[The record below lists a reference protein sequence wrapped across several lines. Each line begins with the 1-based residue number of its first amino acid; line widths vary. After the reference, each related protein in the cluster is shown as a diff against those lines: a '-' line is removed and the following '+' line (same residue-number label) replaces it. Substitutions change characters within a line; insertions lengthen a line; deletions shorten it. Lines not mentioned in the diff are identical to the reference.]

1 MEHELLKP
9 KQIFC
14 GRYRIER
21 FLAQGGMGAVFVA
34 EHVTT
39 EQRVAVKVLW
49 PQVLATKDAVQ
60 RFELEAKVAGRVESD
75 HIVRVIDA
83 GFDAATNMP
92 FLVMELLTGHT
103 LENIVGS
110 DGPLPA
116 PIVCEY
122 MRQVAS
128 GLDKAH
134 AYVDKDGVARPIVH
148 RDLKPA
154 NIFLT
159 RRDSG
164 EPLLKVLDFGI
175 AKVVSERTNVS
186 QDVRGTP
193 LFMAFEQAGGGRITP
208 RTDVWAFG
216 LITFWMLS
224 GKFYWRSAQPESDA
238 GITQLFG
245 EVLTVPID
253 SPTLRLAEFGMRA
266 PWGPAFDD
274 WFARCV
280 NRDPDQ
286 RFPSAGAAAWALY
299 QALSVPIDERLSAMG
314 ATPWPKSQVTPRVAS
329 AASAPSIASGT
340 GVAMSHSRSRPTRP
354 HGVLWKVL
362 VVTAGLALIG
372 GAAGVGF
379 FRSRLAQ
386 VRSPEPEPKAGA
398 TLVQPAPDPTMTA
411 PPAPALPTT
420 FEPAASAVPP
430 APVVPP
436 NVVTA
441 ASAHPLP
448 PRTTPRPKPVH
459 EIASV
464 PSPPPPPPPP
474 RHTADPYGER

>member
-1 MEHELLKP
+1 MEQELLKP
-9 KQIFC
+9 QQIFA

-21 FLAQGGMGAVFVA
+21 FLAQGGMGAVFVG

-92 FLVMELLTGHT
+92 FLVMELLAGHT
-103 LENIVGS
+103 LETVVGS
-110 DGPLPA
+110 DGPLP
-116 PIVCEY
+116 PPVVCEY

-154 NIFLT
+154 NTFLT

-164 EPLLKVLDFGI
+164 EPLVKVLDFGI
-175 AKVVSERTNVS
+175 AKIVSERTNVS

-224 GKFYWRSAQPESDA
+224 GKFYWRSAQPDSDA

-245 EVLTVPID
+245 EVLSVPID
-253 SPTLRLAEFGMRA
+253 SPSMPLAEFGMRA
-266 PWGPAFDD
+266 PWGPAVDD
-274 WFARCV
+274 WVHLALAVDRE
-280 NRDPDQ
+280 Q
-286 RFPSAGAAAWALY
+286 RFERVRAMWSALNGCL
-299 QALSVPIDERLSAMG
+299 DGR
-314 ATPWPKSQVTPRVAS
+314 
-329 AASAPSIASGT
+329 
-340 GVAMSHSRSRPTRP
+340 
-354 HGVLWKVL
+354 
-362 VVTAGLALIG
+362 
-372 GAAGVGF
+372 
-379 FRSRLAQ
+379 
-386 VRSPEPEPKAGA
+386 
-398 TLVQPAPDPTMTA
+398 
-411 PPAPALPTT
+411 
-420 FEPAASAVPP
+420 
-430 APVVPP
+430 
-436 NVVTA
+436 
-441 ASAHPLP
+441 
-448 PRTTPRPKPVH
+448 
-459 EIASV
+459 
-464 PSPPPPPPPP
+464 
-474 RHTADPYGER
+474 